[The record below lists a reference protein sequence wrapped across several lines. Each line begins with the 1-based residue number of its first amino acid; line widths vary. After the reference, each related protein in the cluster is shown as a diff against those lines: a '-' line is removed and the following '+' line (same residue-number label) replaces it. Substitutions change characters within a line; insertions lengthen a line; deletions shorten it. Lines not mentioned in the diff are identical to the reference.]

1 QAEMTEPLLPMLVVA
16 LIDHRDGA
24 GQETTPR
31 AGQKGPHLA
40 LLRKGALTR
49 QHGHLKRYRR
59 RPSRVSVLVDLIIKL
74 HKLSECRHALWTLN
88 LHAHSPAP
96 SECAKRG
103 DCSLFDTAVYL
114 KKAEQLLERQRRRH
128 LQYRPFFR
136 RSPSAYCRKR
146 ERRRSGRWKPSPARR
161 CG

>member
-1 QAEMTEPLLPMLVVA
+1 RLAGIRQRFKQAEMPEPLLPMLVVA

-59 RPSRVSVLVDLIIKL
+59 RPSPVAVRVDLIIKL
-74 HKLSECRHALWTLN
+74 HKLRECRHALWTLN
-88 LHAHSPAP
+88 LHAHSPTP

-103 DCSLFDTAVYL
+103 DVSICDTAAYL
-114 KKAEQLLERQRRRH
+114 KKPNAAAQPRLEAGAQRT
-128 LQYRPFFR
+128 LEGVGC
-136 RSPSAYCRKR
+136 A
-146 ERRRSGRWKPSPARR
+146 AA
-161 CG
+161 